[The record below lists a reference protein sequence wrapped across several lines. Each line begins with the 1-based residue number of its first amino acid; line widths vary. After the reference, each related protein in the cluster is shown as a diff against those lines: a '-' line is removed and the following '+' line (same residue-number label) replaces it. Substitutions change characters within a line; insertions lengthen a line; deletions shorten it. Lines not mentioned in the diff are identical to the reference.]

1 MHASTDHLSILR
13 EALLALPNSGPEG
26 FEGLLG
32 TVFKQLLGVPFR
44 LAKSGL
50 QFGVDGASADP
61 SVPVSFEAKLYRDT
75 IPSSEVLNKLGALA
89 IQNNPAELWVLG
101 ATADVKTQTADQL
114 NALGRIHGISTLILD
129 WQGSTPALAAVLV
142 AANQTVGAFLQK
154 YVKPAELCKKA
165 VAALNVLSAD
175 TALAATAQKSI
186 RQLRSASVAAPIALK
201 GNREWLQETLKNR
214 RLAKGRLG
222 QGLSPLEATALPV
235 LDRQCL
241 VDALR
246 ASILTPPKDQLV
258 AVLGDEG
265 HGKSWMVMKC
275 WADMPEPPLTVV
287 LTPAAFGETT
297 HDTDWDQLL
306 VRKLLTQTGDVD
318 TENSRQRWLRR
329 FNRWRDAPDC
339 TKARLL
345 VIVDGINQRPGIQWG
360 VVLDSLALHVKQLS
374 GCTVVTSRTQF
385 FESMV
390 KPHLLIPAMVHP
402 VPQWSETE
410 RDEILKSKGLTA
422 ASLQPVV
429 AQSLRNPRLLGVALG
444 LLGEDTLRSLDGLS
458 VPQLLFEYLRTLDR
472 DGGQHRPMAE
482 FARLLQSHAQTVL
495 QRVRDEVH
503 EDRTVF
509 EQLEP
514 TAEGQFF
521 RVLDDDPNR
530 YTLREQGLTLALG
543 FAVIDEL
550 RKAQRNERDLHEAL
564 MMVLEPVA
572 ALDQAAEAVMAAL
585 TIACLDDKVNDAIGS
600 AVLSGFAH
608 MQNPDGSKLSAFIE
622 LARRRVR
629 VYCMAAEKVLLAA
642 DHAPNESWIQEAL
655 LAVRLQPEVWCVIR
669 AEVERWLCFWWPEG
683 WIEHRTHFGQVL
695 SAEDR
700 QRHEAEFLQRKQALG
715 PTELAYFHQLQSQ
728 RSSPFRLMELGLQL
742 CAGQALSELVPALVY
757 AKFSMALTPYPRPPD
772 DDFTNLIRFNRRDWS
787 STRDLLLVHASQL
800 AGGGTSVVGR
810 WTAVALW
817 QATGDPNDAQL
828 AHMLWEELTRDRDRG
843 FSWRLVEDYCA
854 TDPCDPSSQRPDNI
868 AATAESYQNL
878 DVKHL
883 VRHMGT
889 TSEDLLFEEAL
900 PGLAR
905 FEPEVAICKH
915 RELLASIPDRRGFP
929 LRQAAWKAE
938 RHSAL
943 LDKTVAAQILSL
955 SNALSGDTAGLDADS
970 IGHVQQAL
978 LLATFPHL
986 VPKDQLAGLLAV
998 QDPGRIW
1005 LDVFRIAKPG
1015 NLQELDQMLR
1025 ELAPDDPKV
1034 MVPLA
1039 LANACRQAFP
1049 GLAEM
1054 LPSLLNSPHQATR
1067 SVALQLA
1074 NDTEDRS
1081 ALQVLAE
1088 SGWSAAKV
1096 AQDSREYISGSI
1108 ALIKAA
1114 KLGLIPGTD
1123 IVDRI
1128 TPKTYGIAFF
1138 HLDAEAREQLAIR
1151 LDACIREASGFDA
1164 PLPPVDM
1171 SLQITRNTALEYA
1184 WHSLNEAPKP
1194 PQTMHDFFTAPSV
1207 GIDDFKIRQQR
1218 LRDAYE
1224 AFRSTLTLQAAVVV
1238 LEAFDLDGLQELI
1251 HTMPHLA
1258 EGWVRLMKVPT
1269 IARLSALRNF
1279 GLLLASALTRQN
1291 GKLDEALDLYE
1302 AIANKT
1308 SYVQIQYTAAQ
1319 LPLEAVTLWRAAD
1332 NTKVN
1337 ERRFSRLDR
1346 CQNDH
1351 EIAQEA
1357 AAALYAGK
1365 SEILDDYIRERLGA
1379 PMPVDIAR
1387 AITVAAFSDNT
1398 LLAAEVL
1405 QIHETNKGLLG
1416 DAAKACR
1423 FAMNRHEWAKHWF
1436 ETMQTAGS
1444 SENFWTASVLFLKV
1458 VDGRFDALHRDT
1470 PAGGDVFN
1478 QWWSVERQMK
1488 NRFVRWTEK
1497 RKKTLFGMP
1506 TPAEIYVTPP
1516 ESKAH

>member
-1 MHASTDHLSILR
+1 M
-13 EALLALPNSGPEG
+13 
-26 FEGLLG
+26 FE
-32 TVFKQLLGVPFR
+32 QLLGVPFR

-50 QFGVDGASADP
+50 QFGVDGGSADP

-89 IQNNPAELWVLG
+89 IQNNPTELWVLG

-129 WQGSTPALAAVLV
+129 WQGSTPELAAVLV
-142 AANQTVGAFLQK
+142 AAHQTVGAFLQR
-154 YVKPAELCKKA
+154 YVKPPELCKKA
-165 VAALNVLSAD
+165 VAALNILSAD
-175 TALAATAQKSI
+175 TALTATAEEAVG
-186 RQLRSASVAAPIALK
+186 QLRSASVAAPIALK

-222 QGLSPLEATALPV
+222 QGLSPLETTALPV
-235 LDRQCL
+235 LGRQCL

-246 ASILTPPKDQLV
+246 ASILVPPKDQLV

-265 HGKSWMVMKC
+265 HGKSWLVMKC

-287 LTPAAFGETT
+287 LTPDAFGETT
-297 HDTDWDQLL
+297 QDTDWDRFLI
-306 VRKLLTQTGDVD
+306 RKLLTQTGDVD

-329 FNRWRDAPDC
+329 FNRWRRIPDL

-390 KPHLLIPAMVHP
+390 KPYLLTPAMIHP

-444 LLGEDTLRSLDGLS
+444 LLSEHTLRSLDGLS

-472 DGGQHRPMAE
+472 DGSQHRSMAE

-495 QRVRDEVH
+495 QRVRAEVH

-543 FAVIDEL
+543 FAIIDEL

-564 MMVLEPVA
+564 MTVLEPVT
-572 ALDQAAEAVMAAL
+572 ALDRAAEAVMAAL
-585 TIACLDDKVNDAIGS
+585 TIACLDNKVSDAIGS

-608 MQNPDGSKLSAFIE
+608 MQNPDGSKWSAFIE

-629 VYCMAAEKVLLAA
+629 VYCLAAEKVLLAT
-642 DHAPNESWIQEAL
+642 DHAPNEDWIQEAL

-669 AEVERWLCFWWPEG
+669 PEVERWLCFWWPDE
-683 WIEHRTHFGQVL
+683 WVERRALPDQVL
-695 SAEDR
+695 SDVDR
-700 QRHEAEFLQRKQALG
+700 QRHEAEFTQRKQALG
-715 PTELAYFHQLQSQ
+715 PSERAYFDRLQPQ
-728 RSSPFRLMELGLQL
+728 RGSPFRLMELGLQL
-742 CAGQALSELVPALVY
+742 CAGQALSELVPALVC
-757 AKFSMALTPYPRPPD
+757 AKFSMALTPSLRLPD
-772 DDFTNLIRFNRRDWS
+772 DDFTNLIRYNRRDWS
-787 STRDLLLVHASQL
+787 PTRDLLLVQAAKL
-800 AGGGTSVVGR
+800 TAGDTSAVGR

-817 QATGDPNDAQL
+817 QATGDPNDAQM
-828 AHMLWEELTRDRDRG
+828 AHTLWEELTRDRDRG

-868 AATAESYQNL
+868 AVTAASYQKL
-878 DVKHL
+878 GVGL
-883 VRHMGT
+883 LACHMGQ
-889 TSEDLLFEEAL
+889 TSEDRLFEEAL

-929 LRQAAWKAE
+929 LRQAAWTAE
-938 RHSAL
+938 KHSAL
-943 LDKTVAAQILSL
+943 LDKTMAAQILSL

-970 IGHVQQAL
+970 IGPVQQAL
-978 LLATFPHL
+978 LLAVFPHL
-986 VPKDQLAGLLAV
+986 EPSDQMAGLLAV
-998 QDPGRIW
+998 QDPSRIW
-1005 LDVFRIAKPG
+1005 LDVFRIAKLG
-1015 NLQELDQMLR
+1015 NLQELHRMLR
-1025 ELAPDDPKV
+1025 ELAPSDPKV

-1039 LANACRQAFP
+1039 LVSGCGQQLP
-1049 GLAEM
+1049 GLADL

-1074 NDTEDRS
+1074 NQTQDRS
-1081 ALQVLAE
+1081 AFQVLAE

-1096 AQDSREYISGSI
+1096 AQESRECISGSI
-1108 ALIKAA
+1108 ALIHAA
-1114 KLGLIPGTD
+1114 KLGIIPGTD
-1123 IVDRI
+1123 ILYRI
-1128 TPKTYGIAFF
+1128 TPKTYGIAFR
-1138 HLDAEAREQLAIR
+1138 HLDGEAREQLAIR
-1151 LDACIREASGFDA
+1151 LDACIREASGLDT
-1164 PLPPVDM
+1164 PLPPVEI
-1171 SLQITRNTALEYA
+1171 SLQITRNTELEYA
-1184 WHSLNEAPKP
+1184 WHSLHEPPKP
-1194 PQTMHDFFTAPSV
+1194 PQTMRDFFTASSA

-1224 AFRSTLTLQAAVVV
+1224 AFRSTLTLQTAVVV
-1238 LEAFDLDGLQELI
+1238 LEAFDLNGLQELVQ
-1251 HTMPHLA
+1251 TMPHLA
-1258 EGWVRLMKVPT
+1258 EGWIRLMKLPT
-1269 IARLSALRNF
+1269 TPRQSALRNF

-1291 GKLDEALDLYE
+1291 GKLSEALDLYE
-1302 AIANKT
+1302 AVVNKT
-1308 SYVQIQYTAAQ
+1308 SYVQIQYTTAR
-1319 LPLEAVTLWRAAD
+1319 LPLEAVTLWQAAD
-1332 NTKVN
+1332 DTKVN
-1337 ERRFSRLDR
+1337 ERRFARLDC

-1387 AITVAAFSDNT
+1387 AITVAGFSDNK
-1398 LLAAEVL
+1398 LLATEVL
-1405 QIHETNKGLLG
+1405 DAHEKSKGLLG

-1423 FAMNRHEWAKHWF
+1423 FAMSRHEWAKHWF
-1436 ETMQTAGS
+1436 EIMQMADS
-1444 SENFWTASVLFLKV
+1444 PENFWTASVLFLKV
-1458 VDGRFDALHRDT
+1458 VDGRFDALHRDRPT
-1470 PAGGDVFN
+1470 GGDVFN
-1478 QWWSVERQMK
+1478 QWWWSVERQMK
-1488 NRFVRWTEK
+1488 NRFDRWMEK
-1497 RKKTLFGMP
+1497 RKKTLFGIH
-1506 TPAEIYVTPP
+1506 TPAAIYVTPP
-1516 ESKAH
+1516 ENKAY